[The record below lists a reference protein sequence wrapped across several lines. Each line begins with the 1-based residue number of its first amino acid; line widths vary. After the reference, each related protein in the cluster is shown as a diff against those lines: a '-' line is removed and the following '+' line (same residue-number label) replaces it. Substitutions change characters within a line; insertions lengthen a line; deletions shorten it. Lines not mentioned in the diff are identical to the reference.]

1 MRPLFVG
8 TLTEEQ
14 INHLKQGLRSP
25 SAFTVR
31 RSQILLHSEKRQ
43 TPRQIAAKLHCSDQT
58 VREAIRA
65 FEREGLDCL
74 REKSHAR
81 HDQQPQID
89 ERGCTRL
96 QEVIRHSPRE
106 FGYETSIW
114 TRPLLAELLHQ
125 EGYTGQ
131 ASSPTAITVALQ
143 RVDRVWQRAKQWVR
157 SPDPHYAHKKNDAT
171 S

>member
-14 INHLKQGLRSP
+14 IKQLKQGLRAS

-43 TPRQIAAKLHCSDQT
+43 TARQIAAQLQCSDQT

-65 FEREGLDCL
+65 FQREGLACL
-74 REKSHAR
+74 QEQSHAR
-81 HDQQPQID
+81 HDQHPRID
-89 ERGCTRL
+89 EQGCARL

-106 FGYETSIW
+106 FGHETSLW
-114 TRPLLAELLHQ
+114 TRPLLADLLHQ
-125 EGYTGQ
+125 EGYTPQ
-131 ASSPTAITVALQ
+131 ASSPTAITAALQ
-143 RVDRVWQRAKQWVR
+143 RVDIAWQRAKQWVR
-157 SPDPHYAHKKNDAT
+157 TPDPHYAHKKNDAT